1 MLGYLVHDHA
11 PIFTQDKFLMENV
24 TELHIDYI
32 HGDGV
37 VKFVGKRKV
46 DDGDGGHTETI
57 YTDDD
62 HGPLHVSEIIRVTP
76 FRKIIPLVQYLLKT
90 YIPPSQTYIPTRC
103 L

>member
-62 HGPLHVSEIIRVTP
+62 H
-76 FRKIIPLVQYLLKT
+76 
-90 YIPPSQTYIPTRC
+90 
-103 L
+103 